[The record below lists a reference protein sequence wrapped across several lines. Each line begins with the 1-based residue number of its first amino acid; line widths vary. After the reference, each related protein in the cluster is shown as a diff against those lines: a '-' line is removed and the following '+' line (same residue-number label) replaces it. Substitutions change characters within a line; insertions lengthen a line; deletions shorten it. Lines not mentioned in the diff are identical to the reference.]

1 MPSIWR
7 QLNPQAPDPGVLQEA
22 AAVLRRGGLV
32 VFPTETVYGLGAD
45 GLNPAAVRRLLA
57 TKRRPPGRP
66 LPLLIGEVG
75 LVYELADRVPPSAE
89 ALMEAFW
96 PGPLTLILWRSERV
110 PSETVAGGLTVG
122 FRFPDHPV
130 AQALARRVG
139 GPLAAPSANRSGQ
152 PAPTTAAAA
161 RAQLEEE
168 VDLYLDSGPA
178 ALGMASTVVDLTVEP
193 ARLLRAGRVTL
204 ADLEKVLG
212 AGRVASGAR

>member
-7 QLNPQAPDPGVLQEA
+7 QLDPQAPDPRVLQEA
-22 AAVLRRGGLV
+22 AAVLRGGGLV

-75 LVYELADRVPPSAE
+75 LVYALAAQVPPSAE

-96 PGPLTLILWRSERV
+96 PGPITLILWRSEQV
-110 PSETVAGGLTVG
+110 PPETVAGGLTVG
-122 FRFPDHPV
+122 LRFPDHPV
-130 AQALARRVG
+130 AQALARRAG

-178 ALGMASTVVDLTVEP
+178 TLGMASTVVDLTVEP

-212 AGRVASGAR
+212 AGRVVSGAT